1 VTLPRSHFY
10 VEAGVPKTQVWLW
23 VSGEQ
28 WRAVLDNV
36 VLAEYRCHYD
46 WRERQVT
53 DIRDGVLYP
62 TRFASP
68 QGALIP
74 RHAQESL
81 VVYRPQMLR
90 RQARQFSSTQPL
102 VLFALRYSG

>member
-1 VTLPRSHFY
+1 M
-10 VEAGVPKTQVWLW
+10 
-23 VSGEQ
+23 
-28 WRAVLDNV
+28 
-36 VLAEYRCHYD
+36 
-46 WRERQVT
+46 
-53 DIRDGVLYP
+53 RDGVLYP

-81 VVYRPQMLR
+81 VVYRPQVLR

-102 VLFALRYSG
+102 VLFELRYSG